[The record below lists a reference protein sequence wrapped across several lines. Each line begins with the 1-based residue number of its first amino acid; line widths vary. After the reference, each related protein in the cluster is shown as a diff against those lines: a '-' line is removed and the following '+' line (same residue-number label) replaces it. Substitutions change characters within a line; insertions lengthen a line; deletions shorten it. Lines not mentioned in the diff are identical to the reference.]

1 MNVKILD
8 MIHVNIN
15 EESESAIGITMDHG
29 LKSLLFFT
37 VHRWS
42 YVSVATYEIL
52 RAVSG
57 HA

>member
-1 MNVKILD
+1 

-15 EESESAIGITMDHG
+15 EESESAIGITMAHG